1 MKKGAKTKIDPL
13 PRPPVIIIIL
23 ALIALVLSGYLA
35 WSSWQQSK
43 LLGCGGEGGANCE
56 EVISTRWGKWFGIP
70 VGAGGVLVYGAIF
83 LVSQSMRKQAS
94 LKQWLSLI
102 FFAVLASASALWFIG
117 LQIFEIKSYCYYC
130 MTVHA
135 CGLIIA
141 FIVLTKAP
149 FKRLNSRSASIA
161 IAAAIASVAVIV
173 AGQLYA
179 GRDSDYRPPSVAE
192 PAQTRPQVPVPQ
204 EIPANREVI
213 LDKGKIWFS
222 LADFPFVG
230 SGNTT
235 NYVAHFFD
243 FTCPACRQFHS
254 TLRGAHQGYINET
267 TLVMIPVPLDA
278 VCNPAV
284 KETAYMHQNAC
295 EYAKIGLALWKISP
309 QSYESYDQFIF
320 HDQIPPMVE
329 AARELADHLAGK
341 DAMDRALADP
351 EVMTNLNKGLSM
363 FYSPA
368 FTQKALPA
376 LVTKNDVFTG
386 FPAPQLLSGILA
398 GH

>member
-1 MKKGAKTKIDPL
+1 MKKTAKAKIDPL
-13 PRPPVIIIIL
+13 PRPPAIILVL

-56 EVISTRWGKWFGIP
+56 EVIATRWGKWFGIP
-70 VGAGGVLVYGAIF
+70 VGAGGVLVYCAILF
-83 LVSQSMRKQAS
+83 VSQSMRKQAS
-94 LKQWLSLI
+94 LKQWLTLI
-102 FFAVLASASALWFIG
+102 FFSVLASGSALWFIG
-117 LQIFEIKSYCYYC
+117 LQILEIKSYCYYC
-130 MTVHA
+130 MAVHA
-135 CGLIIA
+135 CGLTIA
-141 FIVLTKAP
+141 AIVLSKAP
-149 FKRLNSRSASIA
+149 FKRLNSRSALIA
-161 IAAAIASVAVIV
+161 VAAAIASVAIIA

-179 GRDSDYRPPSVAE
+179 GRDSAYQPPSVTE
-192 PAQTRPQVPVPQ
+192 PVQNQPQVSVPQ

-213 LDKGKIWFS
+213 LDKGKIWFP
-222 LADFPFVG
+222 LGDFPFVG

-243 FTCPACRQFHS
+243 YTCPACRQFHS
-254 TLRGAHQGYINET
+254 TLRGAHQAYINET

-278 VCNPAV
+278 DCNPAV

-320 HDQIPPMVE
+320 HDQLPPPVD

-351 EVMTNLNKGLSM
+351 EVMTNLNKGLAM

-368 FTQKALPA
+368 FQQKALPA
-376 LVTKNDVFTG
+376 LVTKSDVFTG
-386 FPAPQLLSGILA
+386 FPPEQLLSGILS

>member
-1 MKKGAKTKIDPL
+1 MKKTAKAKVDPV
-13 PRPPVIIIIL
+13 PHSPAIIIIL
-23 ALIALVLSGYLA
+23 ALIALALSGYLA

-70 VGAGGVLVYGAIF
+70 IGAGGVVVYGAI
-83 LVSQSMRKQAS
+83 LIVSYLMRKQAS
-94 LKQWLSLI
+94 LKQWLTLI
-102 FFAVLASASALWFIG
+102 FFSVLASASALWFIG

-130 MTVHA
+130 MAVHA
-135 CGLIIA
+135 CGLTIA
-141 FIVLTKAP
+141 AIVLNKAP

-161 IAAAIASVAVIV
+161 VAAAIASVAVIA

-179 GRDSDYRPPSVAE
+179 GRDSNYQSPSVPE
-192 PAQTRPQVPVPQ
+192 PVQTQPQVSVPQ

-222 LADFPFVG
+222 LKDFPFVG

-243 FTCPACRQFHS
+243 YTCPACRKFHP
-254 TLRGAHQGYINET
+254 TLRGAHQTYINET

-278 VCNPAV
+278 ACNPAV

-295 EYAKIGLALWKISP
+295 EYAKIGLAIWKISP
-309 QSYESYDQFIF
+309 QSYENYDQFIF
-320 HDQIPPMVE
+320 HDQLPPSVD

-341 DAMDRALADP
+341 DAMDRELSDP
-351 EVMTNLNKGLSM
+351 ELMTNLNKGLSM
-363 FYSPA
+363 FYSSA
-368 FTQKALPA
+368 FQQKALPA

-386 FPAPQLLSGILA
+386 FPPPELLTGILSGR
-398 GH
+398 

>member
-1 MKKGAKTKIDPL
+1 L
-13 PRPPVIIIIL
+13 PRPPVIIAIV
-23 ALIALVLSGYLA
+23 ALIALVLSAYLA

-70 VGAGGVLVYGAIF
+70 VSAGGILVYAAILF
-83 LVSQSMRKQAS
+83 VSYSMRKQAS
-94 LKQWLSLI
+94 LKQWLTLI
-102 FFAVLASASALWFIG
+102 FFSVLASASALWFIG

-130 MTVHA
+130 MAVHA
-135 CGLIIA
+135 SGLTIA
-141 FIVLTKAP
+141 AIVLTKAP
-149 FKRLNSRSASIA
+149 FKRLNSRSALTA
-161 IAAAIASVAVIV
+161 ITAGIASVAVIA

-179 GRDSDYRPPSVAE
+179 GRNSDYQPPSVTE
-192 PAQTRPQVPVPQ
+192 PVQNQPQVSVPQ

-222 LADFPFVG
+222 LGDFPFVG

-235 NYVAHFFD
+235 NFVAHFFD
-243 FTCPACRQFHS
+243 YTCPACRQFHS
-254 TLRGAHQGYINET
+254 TLRGAHETYINET

-278 VCNPAV
+278 ACNPAV
-284 KETAYMHQNAC
+284 KETAYVHQNAC
-295 EYAKIGLALWKISP
+295 EFAKIGLALWKTSP

-320 HDQIPPMVE
+320 HDQIPPPID

-351 EVMTNLNKGLSM
+351 ELMSNLNKGLGM

-368 FTQKALPA
+368 FQQKALPA

-386 FPAPQLLSGILA
+386 FPPPQLLSGILS